1 MLSELS
7 YVASPADY
15 AMRIHD
21 LVKKVNEY
29 CVKAAGGG
37 DGSSAVIG
45 ADQLV
50 PMMVLLVVHA
60 ELPRGYALLQH
71 VKAYLDPAA
80 IRSEIGYCLCSFEAA
95 VEFVRCCGDE

>member
-1 MLSELS
+1 
-7 YVASPADY
+7 
-15 AMRIHD
+15 
-21 LVKKVNEY
+21 
-29 CVKAAGGG
+29 
-37 DGSSAVIG
+37 
-45 ADQLV
+45 
-50 PMMVLLVVHA
+50 MMVLLVVHA